1 MDITH
6 VRKLI
11 EFIFENGIMKK
22 PVSLFSSLL
31 SNYST
36 VKPQY
41 FSNQK
46 KSYLKIIK

>member
-22 PVSLFSSLL
+22 TRLFILI
-31 SNYST
+31 ST
-36 VKPQY
+36 V
-41 FSNQK
+41 
-46 KSYLKIIK
+46 